1 VVDELVHDSPARA
14 ANPAQRQRRSR
25 IVSAAA
31 YMLTDTPYDEIQ
43 IKDVA
48 ERAELALGTLYRYF
62 PSKEQLFSHALLEW
76 SSRFEEAVRRRR
88 PSGDSD
94 PERLRTTLAR
104 AARAFERSPNF
115 FQLITVLEVSRDP
128 EVVRSFATFSNSF
141 SAALSDS
148 LCETDPDDRDA
159 VVDVLVALFGS
170 LMRGWWLGR
179 ISMREVHDRTDSAI
193 ALLYRGADEA

>member
-1 VVDELVHDSPARA
+1 MVDEMVHGSPARA
-14 ANPAQRQRRSR
+14 TTPAQRERRGR

-31 YMLTDTPYDEIQ
+31 DMLTETPYDEIQ

-48 ERAELALGTLYRYF
+48 ARAELALGTLYRYF
-62 PSKEQLFSHALLEW
+62 PSKEQLFAHALLEW
-76 SSRFEEAVRRRR
+76 SARFEEAVRRRG

-94 PERLRTTLAR
+94 PDRLRATLGR

-115 FQLITVLEVSRDP
+115 FQLITVLEVSKDP
-128 EVVRSFATFSNSF
+128 EVVGPFAEFSKSF
-141 SAALSDS
+141 SAALADN
-148 LCETDPDDRDA
+148 LRETEPDDREG

-179 ISMREVHDRTDSAI
+179 IPMREVHNRTDRAI
-193 ALLYRGADEA
+193 ALLYRGAEEA

>member
-14 ANPAQRQRRSR
+14 ATPAQRQRRSR

-76 SSRFEEAVRRRR
+76 SSRFEEAVLGRR

-159 VVDVLVALFGS
+159 VVDVLVALLGS

>member
-1 VVDELVHDSPARA
+1 VVDELAHDSPARA
-14 ANPAQRQRRSR
+14 TTPAQRQRRNR
-25 IVSAAA
+25 IVSAASD
-31 YMLTDTPYDEIQ
+31 MLTDTSYDEIQ

-48 ERAELALGTLYRYF
+48 ARAELALGTLYRYF
-62 PSKEQLFSHALLEW
+62 PSKEQLFAHALLEW
-76 SSRFEEAVRRRR
+76 SSRFEEAVSRRS

-94 PERLRTTLAR
+94 PERLRTTLER

-148 LCETDPDDRDA
+148 LRETDPDDRDA

-179 ISMREVHDRTDSAI
+179 ISVREVHDRTDRAI